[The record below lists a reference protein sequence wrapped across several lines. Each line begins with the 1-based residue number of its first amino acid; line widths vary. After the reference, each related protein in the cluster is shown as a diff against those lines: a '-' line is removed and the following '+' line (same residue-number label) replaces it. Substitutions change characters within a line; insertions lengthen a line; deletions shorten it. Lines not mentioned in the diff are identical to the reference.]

1 MLNKRT
7 KNYAFTPYH
16 HESGFTL
23 VTTLITIGILVFSI
37 PFVSYVLRDASTTVN
52 SNTHLSVG
60 QFFIFMRNEVIQAQ
74 ELKIYPDQLK
84 LIMQNGDEAT
94 FVMYGSLV
102 RRQVDNTGHEIYLRD
117 VKNISFSPLP
127 YGLQVT
133 VTTIEGEQHDKEIIF
148 YP

>member
-1 MLNKRT
+1 M

-16 HESGFTL
+16 RESGFTL
-23 VTTLITIGILVFSI
+23 VTTLIAIGILAFSI
-37 PFVSYVLRDASTTVN
+37 PFVSYVLRDASTVN

-60 QFFIFMRNEVIQAQ
+60 QFFIFMRNEVMQAQ
-74 ELKIYPDQLK
+74 ELKIYPNQLK
-84 LIMQNGDEAT
+84 LMMQNGEEAT
-94 FVMYGSLV
+94 FAMYGSLV

-127 YGLQVT
+127 YGLLIT
-133 VTTIEGEQHDKEIIF
+133 VTTIEGEQYDKEIIF